1 MSKGHGAD
9 TPVMKQFL
17 AAKAAHPDALVFF
30 RLGDFYELFFED
42 AVVAAK
48 VLDLTLT
55 SRNKSAE
62 EPIAM
67 AGVPAHAASGYIQK
81 LLDNGYKV
89 AICEQMADPSKVK
102 GIVPREVVRVA
113 TPAMAYDD
121 AGIDARKNL
130 FLMGVD
136 ASTGADGGIARVGIA
151 VLDFST
157 GELSACEAD
166 GAEAA
171 LSEIVRLDPREV
183 LLGASAAPLAAL
195 IRTALPRAALREEA
209 RASESA
215 SESIRREN
223 EAPLDASEGP
233 AKADAPQSYVAK
245 KRRTPASEP
254 PSSTS
259 GPPTVQVRRDPKLA
273 VDQAIALL
281 DSVIGPGQSRVA
293 CTSDLALLAA
303 ARCVAFAK
311 VCEPGKTLPITRLVE
326 YPLGDTLVL
335 DDATQRHLELVR
347 TMDGETRGSLLDQ
360 IDATKTSPGARLLR
374 RRLLAPRTRV
384 AEIRRRL
391 DGVELF
397 VTQPGLRSDVR
408 ARLAKVAD
416 VERLAVKLAVD
427 RVGPRELGQLRASL
441 AELPALDDAL
451 SACPDKSTR
460 EALEIPEGAP
470 LIDRCEDVYEKLAAA
485 LVDDPPVRASDGGV
499 FRDGFDAELDEARTL
514 AKDGQRLIVELEA
527 RLREHSQIASLKLR
541 YTRVFGWY
549 VEVTKSHLGKAPKSW
564 RRKQTIATGERFT
577 CDELDALAD
586 KLAHAE
592 ERLSSRESELW
603 TSLVHDLSSHA
614 ERLRAVSARLAAI
627 DVASA
632 LAEVA
637 HRDDYVRPE
646 VDESLE
652 LHLEEARHPVVERL
666 AAAGRFVPN
675 DVELDASPDAP
686 AERSRLWIVT
696 GPNMAGKSTF
706 MRQVALAVI
715 LAHAGS
721 FVPARRARIGI
732 VDRVLTRVGASDNL
746 SRGESTFMVEM
757 KETANIVRRATRRS
771 LVVLDEIG
779 RGTSTYDGLSI
790 AWAVAEHL
798 HDVVGCRALFATHYH
813 ELTEL
818 AASAA
823 RADNYSVSAREH
835 AGSIVFFHKV
845 QRGAA
850 SRSYGVACAR
860 LAGLPEAVLAR
871 AKAILE
877 DLERNASL
885 PTGSVSRSPRAR
897 RHDGQLGLF
906 ASGARSEKVQPNDE
920 SDASNPALEMLR
932 ALDVERITPIE
943 ALTTLAKLKG
953 LAGAGS

>member
-1 MSKGHGAD
+1 MR
-9 TPVMKQFL
+9 QFL
-17 AAKAAHPDALVFF
+17 AAKAAYPDAILFF
-30 RLGDFYELFFED
+30 RLGDFYELFFDD

-48 VLDLTLT
+48 ICDLTLT

-62 EPIAM
+62 DPIPMCGA
-67 AGVPAHAASGYIQK
+67 PYHAASGYIQK
-81 LLDNGYKV
+81 LLDAGYKV
-89 AICEQMADPSKVK
+89 AICEQMADPATVK

-113 TPAMAYDD
+113 TPALAYDD
-121 AGIDARKNL
+121 AGLDSRKNL
-130 FLMGVD
+130 FLMGVEPHGEVER
-136 ASTGADGGIARVGIA
+136 TGIA

-157 GELSACEAD
+157 GELLACEAES
-166 GAEAA
+166 AESA

-183 LLGASAAPLAAL
+183 LLGSGAGELEGTLRA
-195 IRTALPRAALREEA
+195 TLPRATV
-209 RASESA
+209 RA
-215 SESIRREN
+215 
-223 EAPLDASEGP
+223 EG
-233 AKADAPQSYVAK
+233 
-245 KRRTPASEP
+245 
-254 PSSTS
+254 SSLE
-259 GPPTVQVRRDPKLA
+259 LA
-273 VDQAIALL
+273 HAIALL
-281 DSVIGPGQSRVA
+281 DSVLGAGQARKA

-303 ARCVAFAK
+303 ARCIALAK
-311 VCEPGKTLPITRLVE
+311 VCEPGRKLPVSRLVE

-335 DDATQRHLELVR
+335 DDGAQRHLELVR
-347 TMDGETRGSLLDQ
+347 TMDGESKGSLLDQ

-374 RRLLAPRTRV
+374 RRLLAPRTSV

-397 VTQPGLRSDVR
+397 VTQPGLRADIR

-427 RVGPRELGQLRASL
+427 RVGPRELSQLRTSL
-441 AELPALDDAL
+441 GELPAIDAAL
-451 SACPDKSTR
+451 AACPDPTTR
-460 EALEIPEGAP
+460 EALELSSPAGSSKKKAP
-470 LIDRCEDVYEKLAAA
+470 FIDRCEDLHGVLARA
-485 LVDDPPVRASDGGV
+485 LVDDPPVRASEGGV
-499 FRDGFDAELDEARTL
+499 FREGFDAELDESRTL
-514 AKDGQRLIVELEA
+514 AKDGQRLIVELET
-527 RLREHSQIASLKLR
+527 RLRESAQIPSLKLR

-592 ERLSSRESELW
+592 DRLGAREAELW
-603 TSLVHDLSSHA
+603 TSLVRDLSAHS
-614 ERLRAVSARLAAI
+614 ERLRAVSGVLATL

-646 VDESLE
+646 VDDSIE
-652 LHLEEARHPVVERL
+652 LYLEEARHPVVERL

-675 DVELDASPDAP
+675 DVQLDASPDAP
-686 AERSRLWIVT
+686 TDRSRLWIVT

-706 MRQVALAVI
+706 MRQVALAVV
-715 LAHAGS
+715 LAHMGS
-721 FVPARRARIGI
+721 FVPAKRARIGI

-746 SRGESTFMVEM
+746 ARGESTFMVEM

-818 AASAA
+818 AAGAV
-823 RADNYSVSAREH
+823 RADNFSVSAREH

-860 LAGLPEAVLAR
+860 LAGLPEPVLAR
-871 AKAILE
+871 AKAILD
-877 DLERNASL
+877 DLERSASL
-885 PTGSVSRSPRAR
+885 PTGHTSRSPRAR
-897 RHDGQLGLF
+897 KGDGQLGLF
-906 ASGARSEKVQPNDE
+906 GPSGRSEAPAQAAAT
-920 SDASNPALEMLR
+920 SPALDLLR

-943 ALTTLAKLKG
+943 ALTTLAKLKA
-953 LAGAGS
+953 LAGDGS

>member
-1 MSKGHGAD
+1 MSSKGSGAD
-9 TPVMKQFL
+9 TPVMRQFL
-17 AAKAAHPDALVFF
+17 AAKAAYPDAILFF
-30 RLGDFYELFFED
+30 RLGDFYELFFDD

-48 VLDLTLT
+48 ICDLTLT
-55 SRNKSAE
+55 SRNKQAE
-62 EPIAM
+62 QPIPMCGA
-67 AGVPAHAASGYIQK
+67 PYHAASGYIQK
-81 LLDNGYKV
+81 LLDAGYKV
-89 AICEQMADPSKVK
+89 AICEQMADPATVK

-113 TPAMAYDD
+113 TPALAYDD
-121 AGIDARKNL
+121 AGLDSKKNL
-130 FLMGVD
+130 FLMGVEPH
-136 ASTGADGGIARVGIA
+136 GELERVGIA

-166 GAEAA
+166 TREAA

-183 LLGASAAPLAAL
+183 LLGAGTGTLGAT
-195 IRTALPRAALREEA
+195 IRAALPRAAVREEGA
-209 RASESA
+209 AFE
-215 SESIRREN
+215 
-223 EAPLDASEGP
+223 L
-233 AKADAPQSYVAK
+233 ADAL
-245 KRRTPASEP
+245 T
-254 PSSTS
+254 T
-259 GPPTVQVRRDPKLA
+259 
-273 VDQAIALL
+273 L
-281 DSVIGPGQSRVA
+281 DSVLGAGQARKA
-293 CTSDLALLAA
+293 CASDLALRAA
-303 ARCVAFAK
+303 ARCIALAK
-311 VCEPGKTLPITRLVE
+311 VCEPGRKLPIARLVE
-326 YPLGDTLVL
+326 YTLGDTLVL

-347 TMDGETRGSLLDQ
+347 TMDGETRGSLLDR
-360 IDATKTSPGARLLR
+360 IDATKTAPGARLLR
-374 RRLLAPRTRV
+374 RRLLAPRTNV

-397 VTQPGLRSDVR
+397 VTQPGLRADIR
-408 ARLAKVAD
+408 TRLSRVAD
-416 VERLAVKLAVD
+416 IERLAVKLAVD
-427 RVGPRELGQLRASL
+427 RVGPRELSLLRASL
-441 AELPALDDAL
+441 AELPALDAAL
-451 SACPDKSTR
+451 AACPDPTTR
-460 EALEIPEGAP
+460 DALEIPPGDSKKKAP
-470 LIDRCEDVYEKLAAA
+470 FLDRCEDLHEMLSRA
-485 LVDDPPVRASDGGV
+485 LVDDPPVRASEGGV

-514 AKDGQRLIVELEA
+514 AKDGQRLIVDLEA
-527 RLREHSQIASLKLR
+527 RLREQSQIPSLKLR

-549 VEVTKSHLGKAPKSW
+549 VEVTKSHLAKAPKSW

-577 CDELDALAD
+577 CDELDTLAD

-592 ERLSSRESELW
+592 ERREQREAELW
-603 TSLVHDLSSHA
+603 SGLVRDLAAHS
-614 ERLRAVSARLAAI
+614 ERLRAVSARIATL
-627 DVASA
+627 DVASS

-646 VDESLE
+646 VDDSLE
-652 LHLEEARHPVVERL
+652 LLLEDARHPVVEHL

-675 DVELDASPDAP
+675 DVLLDASPDAP
-686 AERSRLWIVT
+686 PDRARLWIVT

-706 MRQVALAVI
+706 MRQVALAVV
-715 LAHAGS
+715 LAHMGS
-721 FVPARRARIGI
+721 FVPAKKARIGV

-746 SRGESTFMVEM
+746 ARGESTFMVEM

-860 LAGLPEAVLAR
+860 LAGLPEPVLAR
-871 AKAILE
+871 AKAILD
-877 DLERNASL
+877 DLERSASL
-885 PTGSVSRSPRAR
+885 PTGHTSRAPRGR
-897 RHDGQLGLF
+897 KKDGQLGLF
-906 ASGARSEKVQPNDE
+906 GASADPPAAAPSPI
-920 SDASNPALEMLR
+920 ASPALDMLR

-953 LAGAGS
+953 LAGDGS